1 MEQFSTRRT
10 LCASIGSMWTVLR
23 QSLSMDL
30 MIILE
35 QLSKEMV
42 WMELLLL
49 HPAAMLLPHHH
60 LEHHHQEGTLHQ
72 HQLLLLLLQAMLLPH
87 HHLEHHHQ
95 EGTLL
100 LLQEDMHHLLQIL
113 LWQTTVH

>member
-60 LEHHHQEGTLHQ
+60 LEHHHQEGTLYQ
-72 HQLLLLLLQAMLLPH
+72 HQLLLLLHQHLQLH
-87 HHLEHHHQ
+87 QLEDM
-95 EGTLL
+95 LL

-113 LWQTTVH
+113 LWQ

>member
-35 QLSKEMV
+35 KLSKEMV

-49 HPAAMLLPHHH
+49 LLQGMLL
-60 LEHHHQEGTLHQ
+60 HHQHLQLHQ
-72 HQLLLLLLQAMLLPH
+72 
-87 HHLEHHHQ
+87 LEDM
-95 EGTLL
+95 LL

>member
-49 HPAAMLLPHHH
+49 HPAAMLLPHQH
-60 LEHHHQEGTLHQ
+60 LQLHQ
-72 HQLLLLLLQAMLLPH
+72 L
-87 HHLEHHHQ
+87 
-95 EGTLL
+95 
-100 LLQEDMHHLLQIL
+100 EDMHHLLQIL